1 MQLVEVSE
9 ERRYER
15 PVGIDEPEAALQQA
29 DGPEA
34 DGYVGK
40 EETVASKI
48 GDASAGSQAAARN
61 AARNGPSAA
70 LRDSHRE

>member
-29 DGPEA
+29 DDPEA

-40 EETVASKI
+40 EETVRQQDR
-48 GDASAGSQAAARN
+48 GRQRRFARSGEN
-61 AARNGPSAA
+61 CGK
-70 LRDSHRE
+70 LWCE